1 MMKSTGQYIA
11 FCRVMDDQVKNYGRT
26 EEAAWET
33 IRICSDR
40 GVLREYLAGREKEVV
55 TIMKKLFDEEYA
67 REIELKATARE
78 AAEKARAEDAKGM
91 YEDGISVDRI
101 ARIQK
106 TTVDV
111 IKKILGLDQ
120 EPVAFG

>member
-1 MMKSTGQYIA
+1 M
-11 FCRVMDDQVKNYGRT
+11 
-26 EEAAWET
+26 
-33 IRICSDR
+33 
-40 GVLREYLAGREKEVV
+40 
-55 TIMKKLFDEEYA
+55 
-67 REIELKATARE
+67 KATARE
-78 AAEKARAEDAKGM
+78 AKEEGRAEARAEDVKGM